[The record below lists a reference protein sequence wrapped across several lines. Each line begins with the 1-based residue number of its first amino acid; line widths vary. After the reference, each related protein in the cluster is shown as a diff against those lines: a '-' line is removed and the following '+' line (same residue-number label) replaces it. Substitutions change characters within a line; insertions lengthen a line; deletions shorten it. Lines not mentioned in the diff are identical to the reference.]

1 MSRIG
6 LVFCVQQKPKTQIL
20 KKLKTTRII
29 NLAVETVQRNLDLK
43 AGKNVTYSTRT
54 ILLHL
59 LNACCCLGSINHIS
73 TSSENAPTEGAVRH
87 RLKGLEDIEEDV
99 NAMLKE
105 HVLKTLPSRPLTFAI
120 DFTLIPYYGD
130 AENDGDV
137 VRTKAK
143 KGTNNFFAYATVYT
157 ILRNKRYT
165 LAVKHVRKGEK
176 LTDVIDFL
184 LGEVTG
190 VALKIGRLYLDR
202 EFYTVDVINH
212 LKARGVPFIIP
223 CVARGKSGGIRA
235 LLNGRKSYSA
245 TYTMRSGK
253 KEATF
258 QVNVVARYYR
268 GKWNR
273 RGMEYFAFA
282 VSGIDVL
289 AGKTHKEYR
298 RRFGIETSYRLMN
311 AARART
317 TSRSPV
323 LRLLYIAFSFLLMN
337 LWIYFHWLYVSVRRQ
352 GGRHLVEW
360 RFKTMLRQVARAIED
375 TLGFTE
381 DVAIPA

>member
-1 MSRIG
+1 MSRIE
-6 LVFCVQQKPKTQIL
+6 LVFVVQTKPKTSIL
-20 KKLKTTRII
+20 KKLKTSQII
-29 NLAVETVQRNLDLK
+29 KLAVGTAQRNIDLK
-43 AGKNVTYSTRT
+43 AGKNATYSTRI

-87 RLKGLEDIEEDV
+87 RLKGLEDIEAQV
-99 NAMLKE
+99 NTMLKE
-105 HVLKTLPSRPLTFAI
+105 HVLKTLPGRPLTFAL

-143 KGTNNFFAYATVYT
+143 RGTNNFFAYATVYT

-165 LAVKHVRKGEK
+165 LAVKHVRNGES
-176 LTDVIDFL
+176 LIDVIDFL
-184 LGEVTG
+184 LGEVTSSG
-190 VALKIGRLYLDR
+190 LKVGRLYLDR
-202 EFYTVDVINH
+202 EFYTIDVINH
-212 LKARGVPFIIP
+212 LKARGIPFIIP
-223 CVARGKSGGIRA
+223 CVARGKSGGIRV
-235 LLNGRKSYSA
+235 LLKGRKSYST
-245 TYTMRSGK
+245 TYTMRSGE

-273 RGMEYFAFA
+273 RGIEYFAFA
-282 VSGIDVL
+282 VSGIDIP

-298 RRFGIETSYRLMN
+298 KRFGIETSYRLMN

-317 TSRSPV
+317 TSRSPAI
-323 LRLLYIAFSFLLMN
+323 RLLYVGLAFLLMN
-337 LWIYFHWLYVSVRRQ
+337 LWIYLHWFYVSIRRR
-352 GGRHLVEW
+352 GGRMLVEW
-360 RFKTMLRQVARAIED
+360 RFKTMLRQVARGIED
-375 TLGFTE
+375 TLGFAE
-381 DVAIPA
+381 DVAI

>member
-1 MSRIG
+1 MSRTG
-6 LVFCVQQKPKTQIL
+6 LVFVVETKTKTRIL
-20 KKLKTTRII
+20 KKLKTSRII
-29 NLAVETVQRNLDLK
+29 KLAVGTIRGNLNLN
-43 AGKNVTYSTRT
+43 AGKNVTYSTRI

-87 RLKGLEDIEEDV
+87 RLKGLEDIEAKV
-99 NAMLKE
+99 NVILKE
-105 HVLKTLPSRPLTFAI
+105 HVLKTLPRRPLIFAI

-143 KGTNNFFAYATVYT
+143 KGTCSFFAYATIYT

-190 VALKIGRLYLDR
+190 ATLKIGRLYLDR
-202 EFYTVDVINH
+202 EFYTIDVINH
-212 LKARGVPFIIP
+212 LKDREIPFIIP

-235 LLNGRKSYSA
+235 LLRGRKSYST
-245 TYTMRSGK
+245 TYTMRSGE

-268 GKWNR
+268 GRRNR
-273 RGMEYFAFA
+273 RGMEYFTFA
-282 VSGIDVL
+282 VSGVDVL

-323 LRLLYIAFSFLLMN
+323 LRLLYIGLGFLLMN
-337 LWIYFHWLYVSVRRQ
+337 LWIYLHWLYVSVRRQ
-352 GGRHLVEW
+352 GGRQLAEW
-360 RFKTMLRQVARAIED
+360 RFKTMLRQVARGIED
-375 TLGFTE
+375 ILGFAE
-381 DVAIPA
+381 DVTIRV

>member
-1 MSRIG
+1 MTSRHRSPV
-6 LVFCVQQKPKTQIL
+6 LR
-20 KKLKTTRII
+20 KLKTSRII
-29 NLAVETVQRNLDLK
+29 NLAVETVQRCLDLK
-43 AGKNVTYSTRT
+43 AGENIAYSARV

-59 LNACCCLGSINHIS
+59 LNACCCLGSINHVS

-87 RLKGLEDIEEDV
+87 RLKGLKDV
-99 NAMLKE
+99 EAKVNSMLKV
-105 HVLKTLPSRPLTFAI
+105 HVLRTLPRRPLVFAV

-137 VRTKAK
+137 TRTKAK
-143 KGTNNFFAYATVYT
+143 KGTNNFFAYATIYT

-184 LGEVTG
+184 LGELTDTG
-190 VALKIGRLYLDR
+190 LRVGRLYLDR
-202 EFYTVDVINH
+202 EFYTIDVINH
-212 LKARGVPFIIP
+212 LKQRGTPFIIP

-235 LLNGRKSYSA
+235 LLKGKKSYST
-245 TYTMRSGK
+245 TYTMKSGE

-258 QVNVVARYYR
+258 RVNVDARYYR

-273 RGMEYFAFA
+273 HGMEYFAFA
-282 VSGIDVL
+282 VHGINIP
-289 AGKTHKEYR
+289 AGKTHREYR
-298 RRFGIETSYRLMN
+298 KRFGIETSYRLMN

-317 TSRSPV
+317 TSRSPT
-323 LRLLYIAFSFLLMN
+323 LRLLYVALGLLLMN
-337 LWIYFHWLYVSVRRQ
+337 LWIYLHWLYISVKRQ
-352 GGRHLVEW
+352 GGRKLSEW

-381 DVAIPA
+381 DVLTPA